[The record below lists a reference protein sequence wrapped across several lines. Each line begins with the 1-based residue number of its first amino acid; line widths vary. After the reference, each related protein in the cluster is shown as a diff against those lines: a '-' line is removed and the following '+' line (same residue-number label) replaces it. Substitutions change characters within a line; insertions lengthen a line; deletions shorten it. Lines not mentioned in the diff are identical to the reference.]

1 MRALVISDTHFGAWT
16 GYDLL
21 RDPEYR
27 ARLEP
32 HLAELDEV
40 VFLGDLYDLL
50 FGHLEDAFRA
60 SEGVLGLVRER
71 LQGRR
76 FVFLAGNHDHHFE
89 ARRAEELMELEVAT
103 GQPPESLGAEERRR
117 DPFRSFLE
125 RQLEGVEVDIRYPA
139 YTVGDVLLTHG
150 HYLDPHARLAGPLGS
165 RLLTT
170 VLWRI
175 AAGGREDP
183 RTVEEYESVTTLLT
197 EILFTIAQLPHGTVA
212 QRNVYGAA
220 RRVGR
225 IANAV
230 TRPIERATRRL
241 SAEGA
246 ASTAEAGRRL
256 GFARARATEHE
267 RRRASGGPAAAQ
279 AIDYAVARV
288 LRPSDPR
295 EHSLEAFSKVVANLG
310 WAQGTDKIVFAHT
323 HQPLDDVHAPGDA
336 RVRYWNTGCW
346 IYEPDLS
353 SPEAYA
359 SYLERAWPGTA
370 ILVDSDAP
378 APRLI
383 KTLADLN
390 PLNGG
395 PGIEPPRLG

>member
-27 ARLEP
+27 TRLEP

-50 FGHLEDAFRA
+50 FGHLDDAFRA
-60 SEGVLGLVRER
+60 SEGLLGLVREK

-89 ARRAEELMELEVAT
+89 ARRAEELLELEVAT
-103 GQPPESLGAEERRR
+103 GQPPESLGAEARRR

-125 RQLEGVEVDIRYPA
+125 RQLEGVEVEIRYPA

-220 RRVGR
+220 QRVGR
-225 IANAV
+225 VANAV

-246 ASTAEAGRRL
+246 ASAAEAGRRL
-256 GFARARATEHE
+256 GFVRARAAEEE
-267 RRRASGGPAAAQ
+267 RRRASRGPAAAQ

-295 EHSLEAFSKVVANLG
+295 EHSLDAFCKVVANLG
-310 WAQGTDKIVFAHT
+310 WAQETDKIVFAHT

-359 SYLERAWPGTA
+359 GYLERAWPGTA
-370 ILVDSDAP
+370 VLVDSEEP

-383 KTLADLN
+383 ETLADLN
-390 PLNGG
+390 PMNGG
-395 PGIEPPRLG
+395 PGIEPPKLG